1 MKKITVRKDSY
12 YDSVFLMLATHEL
25 KKTKGIREA
34 VVAMAT
40 PMNLDLLVGLG
51 FAEAQLSLAR
61 PNDLVIALEAETGEA
76 ADQAVSAAL
85 AIINR
90 KKDPAAGAA
99 AGLVHTGSFASALKV
114 LPEANLALISLPGL
128 HAPRAARKA
137 LERGLHVML
146 FSDNVPLDDEINLKR
161 LAVSKGLLL
170 MGPDCGTAI
179 INGNPICFANVVRR
193 GPVGIVAASGTGLQ
207 EVSCLIDR
215 FGSGVS
221 QAIGT
226 GSRDLQDA
234 RVAGMTTLLALE
246 AFKHDQGTKVLV
258 VVSKPPVPEIAAK
271 VIAALKTAG
280 KPAVAFFLGLA
291 CERQDDGNLAFASSL
306 EETALL
312 ACAFAS
318 GVRDASAA
326 RVRIADRVVDMT
338 AIRARA
344 LQEAKLLLPGQKYV
358 RGLYTGGTLCD
369 EALFILHGTLGDV
382 QSNIHVDPAFVPI
395 DPRVSEGNVVSDLGD
410 DYFTIGKPHPMIDPG
425 VRIDRILKDGQD
437 EETAVIL
444 LDLVLGYG
452 SHPDPAGACLEAIG
466 QVKAAAKK
474 RGGHLI
480 VVASVTGTPA
490 DPQGLSAQASKLEGA
505 GVIVMP
511 SNYRAALLALE
522 IIRAVRAGA
531 TVKK

>member
-12 YDSVFLMLATHEL
+12 YDSVFLMLANHEL

-51 FAEAQLSLAR
+51 FAKAQLSLAR
-61 PNDLVIALEAETGEA
+61 PNDLVIALDAETDEA

-99 AGLVHTGSFASALKV
+99 AGLAHTGSFASALKE
-114 LPEANLALISLPGL
+114 LPETNLALISLPGL

-146 FSDNVPLDDEINLKR
+146 FSDNVPLDDEICLKR

-179 INGNPICFANVVRR
+179 VNGNPICFANVVRR

-215 FGSGVS
+215 FRSGIS

-226 GSRDLQDA
+226 GSRDLKDA

-246 AFKHDQGTKVLV
+246 AFTHDQGTKVLV
-258 VVSKPPVPEIAAK
+258 VVSKPPVPETAAK

-280 KPAVAFFLGLA
+280 KPAVALFLGFA

-312 ACAFAS
+312 ACASLPGCAT
-318 GVRDASAA
+318 RLRPRPA
-326 RVRIADRVVDMT
+326 VRI
-338 AIRARA
+338 
-344 LQEAKLLLPGQKYV
+344 
-358 RGLYTGGTLCD
+358 
-369 EALFILHGTLGDV
+369 
-382 QSNIHVDPAFVPI
+382 
-395 DPRVSEGNVVSDLGD
+395 
-410 DYFTIGKPHPMIDPG
+410 
-425 VRIDRILKDGQD
+425 
-437 EETAVIL
+437 
-444 LDLVLGYG
+444 
-452 SHPDPAGACLEAIG
+452 
-466 QVKAAAKK
+466 
-474 RGGHLI
+474 
-480 VVASVTGTPA
+480 
-490 DPQGLSAQASKLEGA
+490 
-505 GVIVMP
+505 
-511 SNYRAALLALE
+511 
-522 IIRAVRAGA
+522 
-531 TVKK
+531 